1 MASTLK
7 KGPLQVSIKETYTL
21 NGREHA
27 AQSTVIYND
36 IRETTSK
43 IITCPAG
50 AGTATAILDLVN
62 DHTKADVRYIRITNL
77 DDGLTGFGG
86 ANAFNGTVQVRIFN
100 TAGTPAVIQNIWL
113 SAGSSSVLTAV
124 FSPDGVSVAEALGTI
139 SIVND
144 TGVDADAIAVDI
156 EVFVASV

>member
-62 DHTKADVRYIRITNL
+62 DPMLELQDDVVKLFGLSKLVKRNKNKDIYFNLPKNKTKLMTVPYGEDPIYI
-77 DDGLTGFGG
+77 
-86 ANAFNGTVQVRIFN
+86 
-100 TAGTPAVIQNIWL
+100 
-113 SAGSSSVLTAV
+113 
-124 FSPDGVSVAEALGTI
+124 
-139 SIVND
+139 
-144 TGVDADAIAVDI
+144 
-156 EVFVASV
+156 VASFFQSDEGVETYKLLKKMLQ